1 PGLAPRTLGVARGRV
16 IASRVG
22 AHELA
27 RSVASPPAL
36 AVLGLG
42 VQDTPYGSA
51 RLAVAARTK
60 RFADDGSL
68 TLVWSVRGAAH
79 LHRHADL
86 PELAS
91 ALWPGSD
98 ADATARLPYPQIK
111 EGARLGLAA
120 FAAADAL
127 HPVVKTQMAK
137 GDVGGEVS
145 GRGAPWQAGHVAGG
159 LLQQV
164 GLPAGVR
171 VVPVGQ
177 ATRLAPAGGW
187 PGVPA
192 EASGT
197 ASLVRTYLRL
207 LGPATPADVARFL
220 GTTRTEVRRA
230 WPEDL
235 AEVRLDDRSAWLPAN
250 QVAAPR
256 SAPPPRLA
264 RPPPPAD
271 P

>member
-68 TLVWSVRGAAH
+68 TLVWSVRGAPH

-111 EGARLGLAA
+111 EGAHLGLAA
-120 FAAADAL
+120 FAAAADAL
-127 HPVVKTQMAK
+127 HALVKTPMAK
-137 GDVGGEVS
+137 GDLTREVS
-145 GRGAPWQAGHVAGG
+145 ARVPPSLTYWCDPCQARHISGG

-235 AEVRLDDRSAWLPAN
+235 AE
-250 QVAAPR
+250 
-256 SAPPPRLA
+256 
-264 RPPPPAD
+264 
-271 P
+271 